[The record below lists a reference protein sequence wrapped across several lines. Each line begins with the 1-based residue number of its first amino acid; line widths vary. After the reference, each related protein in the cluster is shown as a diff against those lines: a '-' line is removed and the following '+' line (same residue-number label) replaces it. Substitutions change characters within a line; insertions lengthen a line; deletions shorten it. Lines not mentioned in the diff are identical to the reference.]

1 MYFISFQMDLQE
13 ANISAEYIMQCI
25 RWCADN
31 DDSQACAEYINVHG
45 IRLIR
50 DPTCMHEL
58 GQLVQETCFKN
69 KTEIASLL
77 LHCLESEIRN
87 QLKDGKS
94 WCSKL
99 FYNAIVAG
107 NTFIVKDLIVKGA
120 DVNASFY
127 GKPVLHTAACYGYI
141 DIVKELLN
149 AGGDIHAVDKRG
161 DGILHSVL
169 TSQLL
174 NKVNLI

>member
-1 MYFISFQMDLQE
+1 MDLLD
-13 ANISAEYIMQCI
+13 ANVSSECAMMSIK
-25 RWCADN
+25 WCADN
-31 DDSQACAEYINVHG
+31 GDSVACKEHINMHG
-45 IRLIR
+45 KRLLR
-50 DPTCMHEL
+50 DHKYVHEL
-58 GQLVQETCFKN
+58 EQLLQETCFKN
-69 KTEIASLL
+69 KTEIAALL